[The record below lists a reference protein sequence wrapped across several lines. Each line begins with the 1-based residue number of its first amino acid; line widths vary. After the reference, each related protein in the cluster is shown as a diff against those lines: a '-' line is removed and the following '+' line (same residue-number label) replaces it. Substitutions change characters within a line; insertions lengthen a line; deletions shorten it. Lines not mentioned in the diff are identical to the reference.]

1 MAFLSKIGDEFV
13 VSDIFRWS
21 PEASSCID
29 RWHEIVMRG
38 ESPLTVT
45 ERELI
50 VAYTSRLNGCA
61 LCAGVHVLV
70 AEQFGIEQGTVEA
83 IIDDI
88 DTAPIDK
95 KLRPL
100 LRYAKKLTQEP
111 VKMTQAD
118 ADAVFAAGWSEQ
130 ALHDLINIICMA
142 NFMNRIVLGHGG
154 TEGDI
159 SAYFNEAANYLVGNG
174 YLPPDSD

>member
-1 MAFLSKIGDEFV
+1 MAFLSKIGEEV
-13 VSDIFRWS
+13 VGSDIFRWS
-21 PEASSCID
+21 PEASSCIA

-88 DTAPIDK
+88 DTAPVDK

>member
-1 MAFLSKIGDEFV
+1 MAFLSKIGEKFV
-13 VSDIFRWS
+13 VPDIFRWS

-29 RWHEIVMRG
+29 EWHEIVMRG
-38 ESPLTVT
+38 ESPLTVS

-88 DTAPIDK
+88 DTAPVDD

-130 ALHDLINIICMA
+130 GLHDAINIICMA